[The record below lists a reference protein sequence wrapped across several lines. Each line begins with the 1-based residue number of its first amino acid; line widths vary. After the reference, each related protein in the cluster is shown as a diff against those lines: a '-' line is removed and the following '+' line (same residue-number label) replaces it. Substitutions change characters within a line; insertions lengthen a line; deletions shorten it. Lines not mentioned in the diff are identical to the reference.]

1 MTAYGDISPAV
12 AGYHAAELL
21 KRAIPYIVLERFAQT
36 KPLPTN
42 STKTMIFTRY
52 SALSNTPVALTEG
65 VTPAGKSLTKTD
77 IQVTLQQ
84 YGDFV
89 ELTDVVLDTH
99 DDPVLQE
106 TQAILGEQAGQM
118 LERVRFNVL
127 KAGSTVFYANGANRA
142 AVNTVI
148 TRTLQ
153 RKVTKQLHRQNAK
166 HITRAVKSTPSYGT
180 VNVKP
185 AYVGVCHTDLQNDIE
200 DMTGFKAI
208 EDYGSAMGEVYE
220 NEFGACGEVRYLGST
235 LFSSF
240 ADAGGAKGAMEST
253 TGVSADVYPVLYLA
267 QDAFACVP
275 LKGKAAITP
284 TIVNPKPVQGDPL
297 GQRGYAGWKAYH
309 TCVILNDAWMARGE
323 VACTA

>member
-52 SALSNTPVALTEG
+52 SALSNTPVTLTEG
-65 VTPAGKSLTKTD
+65 VTPAGKSLSKTD
-77 IQVTLQQ
+77 ISVTLSQ

-127 KAGSTVFYANGANRA
+127 KAGATVFYANGAARN

-148 TRTLQ
+148 TRALQ
-153 RKVTKQLHRQNAK
+153 RKVTKQLQRQNAK
-166 HITRAVKSTPSYGT
+166 TITRAVRSTPSYGT

-185 AYVGVCHTDLQNDIE
+185 AYIGVCHTDLQNDIE
-200 DMTGFKAI
+200 DMDGFKLV
-208 EDYGSAMGEVYE
+208 EDYGAAMGEVYE
-220 NEFGACGEVRYLGST
+220 NEFGGCGQVRYLGST

-240 ADAGGAKGAMEST
+240 ADAGGATATMEST
-253 TGVSADVYPVLYLA
+253 SGTNADVYPVIYLA
-267 QDAFACVP
+267 QDAFGCVP
-275 LKGKAAITP
+275 LKGKSAITP
-284 TIVNPKPVQGDPL
+284 TVVNPKPSGSDPL

-309 TCVILNDAWMARGE
+309 ACVILNDAWMARAE
-323 VACTA
+323 VACTK